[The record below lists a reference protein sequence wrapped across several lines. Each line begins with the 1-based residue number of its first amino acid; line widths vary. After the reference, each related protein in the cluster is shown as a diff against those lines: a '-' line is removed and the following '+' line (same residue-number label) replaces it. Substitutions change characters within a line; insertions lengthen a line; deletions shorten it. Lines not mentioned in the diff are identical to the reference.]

1 MGSWSK
7 RIDGWIPVA
16 AGAAS
21 LAVFFPRVFAGT
33 AIFFCRD
40 GAGLHYAMWSY
51 LKQRLAEHSWPLW
64 FPYDGLGAPFIG
76 SAISATFHPV
86 SLLLLAFSVA
96 ETMRLAALG
105 SFALAFAATWAL
117 ARQFGCSKGNC
128 AFAALSFTY
137 CGALVSQ
144 VSNPTFLM
152 AGATLP
158 LFWLGIA
165 KSAQGRA
172 ATGIAVGAFALALC
186 AVAGDVQGALLMGA
200 MAIPIYF
207 AAANSSSRLLRAVW
221 VVAATGAW
229 GMALSAAQL
238 LPAADAFRQIDR
250 AAGLPWTEV
259 TRWSLHPARLP
270 ELFFGDVVH
279 WVPGSDVPNIIRRD
293 ILGSDGLWSTTLCLG
308 VLAAFGAS
316 LALLLGKKGRRANLI
331 LLATAVLL
339 IWLALGAFGQLYG
352 MAYRFVPLWSAFRF
366 PEKLVL
372 HASLPLVLLAARGF
386 SAADDAT
393 DEKQKRSALLVT
405 ILWLTIPAVLSC
417 ALIWSPLS
425 APWHEYWARLAG
437 QGAISFAIAAAAA
450 IVLWRGA
457 SLASLCIPLLAFLQL
472 YTVNRRSA
480 ELCTAPS
487 WAVEPRS
494 EVAEALRRMEATPLF
509 GKARVTVAFSR
520 PGRLVPSEASAEVGT
535 QAAAALWEREA
546 LYPDHNALFG
556 VESIGRILPIRPQGY
571 AVWREHASPA
581 IWPLF
586 NTRYIVTA
594 PEDESRLAPLH
605 ASRVALLPGL
615 DLAVVR
621 LERALPRA
629 YFAAPW
635 LAASTEEAAAR
646 LSNPSVLSGARA
658 AVVTA
663 SGIPSA
669 DDAEGSARVDSYQ
682 PERVELRASVARA
695 GVLVLNDGYFEGWK
709 AWVDGKEALIFPVNL
724 LVRGVWLEP
733 GDHRIVF
740 EYPMPLA
747 LRAGIGISTATALA
761 SLALLVLALAKRSNL
776 GKIRWRRR
784 APTKLIIDGRASGTT
799 PKPPAGADPRTIPR
813 PPSASGTGLSSL

>member
-1 MGSWSK
+1 MLSFLCGCRLPNSRAARRMGAWSK

-16 AGAAS
+16 AGATS
-21 LAVFFPRVFAGT
+21 LAVFFPRVVAGT

-76 SAISATFHPV
+76 SVISATFHPV
-86 SLLLLAFSVA
+86 SLLLLAFSVS

-105 SFALAFAATWAL
+105 SFALAFGSTWAL
-117 ARQFGCSKGNC
+117 ARQFGCGKGIS
-128 AFAALSFTY
+128 AFAAVSFTY

-158 LFWLGIA
+158 LFWLGVA
-165 KSAQGRA
+165 KSAQSRA
-172 ATGIAVGAFALALC
+172 ATGIPVGALALALC
-186 AVAGDVQGALLMGA
+186 TVAGDVQGALLMGA
-200 MAIPIYF
+200 MAIPVYF
-207 AAANSSSRLLRAVW
+207 AAANGSSRPLWALW

-229 GMALSAAQL
+229 GVALSAAQL
-238 LPAADAFRQIDR
+238 LPGADAFRQIDR
-250 AAGLPWTEV
+250 ASGLSWTEV

-279 WVPGSDVPNIIRRD
+279 WAPGSDVPNLIRRE
-293 ILGSDGLWSTTLCLG
+293 ILGSEGLWSTTVSLG
-308 VLAAFGAS
+308 ALVAFGAS

-331 LLATAVLL
+331 LLATAVVL
-339 IWLALGAFGQLYG
+339 IWLALGGFGKLYEV
-352 MAYRFVPLWSAFRF
+352 AYRFVPLWSAFRF

-372 HASLPLVLLAARGF
+372 PASLPLVLLAARGF
-386 SAADDAT
+386 TAANEAT
-393 DEKQKRSALLVT
+393 DEKQRRRALLVT
-405 ILWLTIPAVLSC
+405 IAWLAIPAALSC
-417 ALIWSPLS
+417 ALIWSTLS

-437 QGAISFAIAAAAA
+437 QGAISVAIAAAAA
-450 IVLWRGA
+450 VLLWRRA
-457 SLASLCIPLLAFLQL
+457 SLASLGIPLLAFLQL
-472 YTVNRRSA
+472 YAVNRRSA
-480 ELCTAPS
+480 EVCTAPS

-494 EVAEALRRMEATPLF
+494 EVAEALRRMEATQLL

-520 PGRLVPSEASAEVGT
+520 PGRLVPTEASAEVGT

-556 VESIGRILPIRPQGY
+556 VESIGRILPIRPQRY
-571 AVWREHASPA
+571 AVWREHASQA
-581 IWPLF
+581 IWPVF

-594 PEDESRLAPLH
+594 PEDEPRLAPLQ
-605 ASRVALLPGL
+605 AARVALLPDL

-621 LERALPRA
+621 LEQALPRA

-635 LAASTEEAAAR
+635 LSASPEEAAAR
-646 LSNPSVLSGARA
+646 LSDPSVRSGARA
-658 AVVTA
+658 VVVAA

-669 DDAEGSARVDSYQ
+669 DGAEGSAQVESYR
-682 PERVELRASVARA
+682 PERVELRASVARG

-709 AWVDGKEALIFPVNL
+709 AWVDGKEAPIFPANL
-724 LVRGVWLEP
+724 LVRGVWLDP
-733 GDHRIVF
+733 GDHRVVF

-747 LRAGIGISTATALA
+747 LRAGIAISTATALA
-761 SLALLVLALAKRSNL
+761 SLAFLLVAFAGRFFKPGWQTLATRWT
-776 GKIRWRRR
+776 KI
-784 APTKLIIDGRASGTT
+784 G
-799 PKPPAGADPRTIPR
+799 
-813 PPSASGTGLSSL
+813 